1 MRILFDDDKGYRA
14 AMDCS
19 AVYAMPDPDGGDGW
33 VVVVDSINGND
44 TIVVRSGLSESLA
57 KRIVE
62 RLFDIGRYVH
72 CP

>member
-1 MRILFDDDKGYRA
+1 MRILFDDDKGHRA

-19 AVYAMPDPDGGDGW
+19 AVYACPDRDGGDGW
-33 VVVVDSINGND
+33 TVFVDVIGDNGSVVVR
-44 TIVVRSGLSESLA
+44 TGLSESLA

-62 RLFDIGRYVH
+62 RLFDVGRYVH